1 MEALSRPF
9 PLAVAG
15 TSLSYRFTPATGDLT
30 MEWTDRAGEE
40 RSSLVF
46 LPSHLYTNNFSIT
59 TSQGVEWSMLA
70 ESPRVSVV

>member
-15 TSLSYRFTPATGDLT
+15 TGLSYLLTTTGEFV

-40 RSSLVF
+40 RSSLVY
-46 LPSHLYTNNFSIT
+46 LPSHLYTHCSIT
-59 TSQGVEWSMLA
+59 TSQGLQWAMLA
-70 ESPRVSVV
+70 ESPRVSLV